1 MNDIRRL
8 INDID
13 DSFLDDFA
21 ENVKAELDNIECSA
35 MDFHLK
41 DDFDA
46 CLEVTLSSV
55 ENIKMN
61 CRLIF
66 MDPLLSYMQSIEE
79 FIVCLRQG
87 KIPVKEDVSELLLIA
102 FDEVRAATDDL
113 CLRRNMDCRLLQD
126 FHDAIMSLTHASPDS
141 VDVEVRSMIMEFSHR
156 VDPDLVFAVK
166 EVPAYEPRKGT
177 TNIEDDLSFFRDIAE
192 SIENSSEFFE
202 NRSQKTRNVC
212 LLINRS
218 LTEGVDENQLIAA
231 VYMHDMAMVY
241 LPHEILFKKGRY
253 TAEERMMLEQHP
265 IQTYGYLSRIP
276 SWRQAAEIVL
286 QHHEH
291 FDGSGYPHALKSEK
305 ICLGAR
311 ILSIADAYVA
321 VTNERSDRS
330 FKKSPLRAFS
340 ELNKYSGFQFDPV
353 ILDAF
358 NSAALCVGKK

>member
-8 INDID
+8 INDLDI
-13 DSFLDDFA
+13 SFLDDFA
-21 ENVKAELDNIECSA
+21 ENVKTELDNIECSA

-46 CLEVTLSSV
+46 CLEATLSSV
-55 ENIKMN
+55 EKIKMN

-66 MDPLLSYMQSIEE
+66 MDPLLSYVQAIEE
-79 FIVCLRQG
+79 FIVCLRKN
-87 KIPVKEDVSELLLIA
+87 KIPVNEDISELLLIA

-113 CLRRNMDCRLLQD
+113 RLRRIMNCQLLQD
-126 FHDAIMSLTHASPDS
+126 FHDAIMSLTTVNPDLIES
-141 VDVEVRSMIMEFSHR
+141 NVRAMITEFSHR

-166 EVPAYEPRKGT
+166 EIQAHEPEKGT
-177 TNIEDDLSFFRDIAE
+177 TGVEDDLSFFRDIAE
-192 SIENSSEFFE
+192 SIESGSVFFE
-202 NRSQKTRNVC
+202 SRSKKTRNVC

-218 LTEGVDENQLIAA
+218 LAERVDEDQLIAA

-241 LPHEILFKKGRY
+241 LPYEILHKKGRY

-276 SWRQAAEIVL
+276 SWAQAAEIVL

-291 FDGSGYPHALKSEK
+291 FDGSGYPNALKSNE

-321 VTNERSDRS
+321 VTSKRSDRS

-340 ELNKYSGFQFDPV
+340 ELNKYKGGQFDPL

-358 NSAALCVGKK
+358 NAAALCAGKK